1 MLEVR
6 RLRMILVLGFL
17 LVVTLL
23 SSTTFYSLSALQKT
37 YEDID
42 RELKMNA
49 HKTDV
54 VTEAQ
59 VAAFRRVEAVHSLL
73 IEKDPFELD
82 EVFMQFL
89 GAGYDVGLSRNAL
102 RELLSRPEEFEV
114 MSRQDRII
122 EEAVGVHDAIA
133 DLARGDRHA
142 EAVAIY
148 QQRGVELHRNGNGS
162 FQRLRELQQASSAAL
177 REQATQ
183 AYRQAWKRSL
193 YLILASVLVSLL
205 IGYWIY
211 RFGGRM
217 VLRVQDHV
225 GDLHDIANR
234 DNLTGLLNRNGL
246 LLHLDQ
252 LAEQNPG
259 RISMLYLDLDGFKG
273 VNDRYGHEV
282 GDGFLKMAAQ
292 RIRACVRQGDDVARI
307 GGDEFV
313 AVLIDPNGEVAERV
327 ASSLLRAFEPVFA
340 SESVTVNI
348 GVSIGIAGAT
358 ADDIDV
364 RELLG
369 RADRAMYRAKRE
381 GRGRYCVAEALAT

>member
-49 HKTDV
+49 HKTHV

-59 VAAFRRVEAVHSLL
+59 VAAFRRVESVHSLL

-82 EVFMQFL
+82 EIFMEFL
-89 GAGYDVGLSRNAL
+89 GAGYDVGLMRNSL

-114 MSRQDRII
+114 MSLQDRII

-133 DLARGDRHA
+133 DLAREDRHA

-148 QQRGVELHRNGNGS
+148 KQRGVELLRNGNGS